1 MEALD
6 ITSIIEAVLTLI
18 IAVIGVIYTKARKES
33 TNAEQLDKWV
43 EIAVYAA
50 EQAYKTGMT
59 SDRKSYAKKVLEDKG
74 FTVDWNAIDG
84 VFDELDTRIEAAV
97 NKMPSGGSYSYSM
110 KGEVLDAIP
119 EPEKVSK

>member
-6 ITSIIEAVLTLI
+6 ITQIIEAILTLI
-18 IAVIGVIYTKARKES
+18 IAVVGVIYTKARKES
-33 TNAEQLDKWV
+33 TNADQLDKWV

-74 FTVDWNAIDG
+74 FTVDWSAVDG

-97 NKMPSGGSYSYSM
+97 NKMPSGGSYSYDM
-110 KGEVLDAIP
+110 KGETTDVIEAK
-119 EPEKVSK
+119 EVHK

>member
-1 MEALD
+1 MEMLD
-6 ITSIIEAVLTLI
+6 ITQVIEAVFMLV
-18 IAVIGVIYTKARKES
+18 IAVVGVVYTRYRQTS

-59 SDRKSYAKKVLEDKG
+59 HDRKNYAKKVLEDKG
-74 FTVDWNAIDG
+74 FTVNWDSIDG

-97 NKMPSGGSYSYSM
+97 NKMPSGGSYSYDM
-110 KGEVLDAIP
+110 KGETTDVIEAK
-119 EPEKVSK
+119 EVHK

>member
-1 MEALD
+1 MEMLNVTGVIEAL
-6 ITSIIEAVLTLI
+6 LTLI
-18 IAVIGVIYTKARKES
+18 IAVVGVIYTRYRSQS

-59 SDRKSYAKKVLEDKG
+59 HDRKNYAKKVLEDKG
-74 FTVDWNAIDG
+74 FTVNWETVDG

-97 NKMPSGGSYSYSM
+97 NKMPSGTSCSYTQ
-110 KGEVLDAIP
+110 KGEQLDVVEAQ
-119 EPEKVSK
+119 EVHK

>member
-1 MEALD
+1 MEMLD
-6 ITSIIEAVLTLI
+6 ITQVVEALLTLI
-18 IAVIGVIYTKARKES
+18 IAVVGVVYTRYRQTS

-59 SDRKSYAKKVLEDKG
+59 HDRKNYAKKVLEDKG
-74 FTVDWNAIDG
+74 FTVNWDSIDG

-97 NKMPSGGSYSYSM
+97 NKMPSGGSYSYDM
-110 KGEVLDAIP
+110 KGETTDVIEAK
-119 EPEKVSK
+119 EVHK

>member
-1 MEALD
+1 MEMLD
-6 ITSIIEAVLTLI
+6 ITQVIEALLTLI
-18 IAVIGVIYTKARKES
+18 IAVVGVVYTRYRQTS

-59 SDRKSYAKKVLEDKG
+59 HDRKNYAKKVLEDKG
-74 FTVDWNAIDG
+74 FTVNWDSIDG

-97 NKMPSGGSYSYSM
+97 NKMPSGGSYSYDM
-110 KGEVLDAIP
+110 KGETTDVIEAK
-119 EPEKVSK
+119 EVHK